1 MSVLLYTLLTVAL
14 DIQLANLIYI
24 LFQQLQSVQGIKFH
38 IRLQSQQ
45 LDRTKNSSNMQFQS
59 NLSHN
64 FLSLSV
70 HSEISSVH

>member
-45 LDRTKNSSNMQFQS
+45 LDGTKNSSNMQFQS